1 MPKHLALNESAP
13 TLTEPASLPLHM
25 HIARSVSIILS
36 PIVIS
41 LPLITLVAFYH
52 ERNRLMALLYT
63 AITLLF
69 TSIGPLLYILIGVRR
84 GKFSDMD
91 VSIRSQRSGPFL
103 FTILSALIALF
114 MLAAFHGPRDLDT
127 LLLIMIV
134 SGVIT
139 MVITFWWKISIHT
152 SSLASAV
159 TVLIA
164 LYGTIMLPLFGLV
177 ALVGWSRVVLRRH
190 TIAQVIAG
198 SVLSTVL
205 ATVILLLRGV

>member
-1 MPKHLALNESAP
+1 MTKHLALDESA
-13 TLTEPASLPLHM
+13 LTEPALLPLHM
-25 HIARSVSIILS
+25 RIARSISIILS

-41 LPLITLVAFYH
+41 LPLIALVAFYH

-69 TSIGPLLYILIGVRR
+69 TSIGPLLYILVGVRR

-91 VSIRSQRSGPFL
+91 VSMRSQRSGPFL
-103 FTILSALIALF
+103 FTILSALVALF
-114 MLAAFHGPRDLDT
+114 MLAVFHGPRDLDT

-134 SGVIT
+134 SGVVMMMT
-139 MVITFWWKISIHT
+139 TFWWKISIHT
-152 SSLASAV
+152 SSLASAA
-159 TVLIA
+159 TILTA
-164 LYGTIMLPLFGLV
+164 LYGVIMLPLFVLV

-198 SVLSTVL
+198 SVLSTIL

>member
-1 MPKHLALNESAP
+1 MPKHLALDESA
-13 TLTEPASLPLHM
+13 LTEPALTPLHM
-25 HIARSVSIILS
+25 RIARSISIILS

-41 LPLITLVAFYH
+41 LPLIALVAFYH
-52 ERNRLMALLYT
+52 ERSRLMALLYT

-84 GKFSDMD
+84 GKFSDVD

-134 SGVIT
+134 SGVIMMIT
-139 MVITFWWKISIHT
+139 TFWWKISIHT
-152 SSLASAV
+152 SSLASAA
-159 TVLIA
+159 TILTA
-164 LYGTIMLPLFGLV
+164 LYGTIMLPLFLLV

-198 SVLSTVL
+198 SVLSTIL